1 MEIIIRRAL
10 REDCP
15 RLLELIH
22 ELAVFEKAPQEV
34 SVTLQHFEES
44 GFGDNPVYWVF
55 VAEADG
61 KVEGFALYYIRYSTW
76 KGQRMYLEDILIT
89 EKMRGM
95 GLGTLLFDRL
105 LEETKERKFK
115 GIVWQVLDWNEPAIK
130 FYKKYNAEF
139 DGQWVNCSL
148 YF

>member
-1 MEIIIRRAL
+1 MEILIRKAV

-34 SVTLQHFEES
+34 SVTLEHFEES
-44 GFGDNPVYWVF
+44 GFGDTPVYWAF

-61 KVEGFALYYIRYSTW
+61 RVEGFALYYIRYSTW
-76 KGQRMYLEDILIT
+76 KGQRMYLEDILVT

-105 LEETKERKFK
+105 LEEAKEKKFK

-130 FYKKYNAEF
+130 FYKKYKTDF
-139 DGQWVNCSL
+139 DGEWVNCSL